1 MNKKI
6 LNHIQA
12 FYKTIYKILWTD
24 WQLYPYSPIA
34 LICYSYLVTIPHI
47 NRQLA
52 DCSLKLMQI
61 RITNWP
67 NLYIYI
73 TGAIKPFAYID
84 GDTKLAMLS
93 YSLMV
98 LSLII
103 LPILRALPYFLG
115 CGNQSTYGL

>member
-12 FYKTIYKILWTD
+12 LYKTIYKVLWTD

-34 LICYSYLVTIPHI
+34 CICYSYLVTMPHI
-47 NRQLA
+47 NRNLA
-52 DCSLKLMQI
+52 DCGLELMQI

-73 TGAIKPFAYID
+73 TDAIKLAGSNSGHID
-84 GDTKLAMLS
+84 DCIKLLKLS

-98 LSLII
+98 VSLII
-103 LPILRALPYFLG
+103 LPILSLGFLFT
-115 CGNQSTYGL
+115 NQR